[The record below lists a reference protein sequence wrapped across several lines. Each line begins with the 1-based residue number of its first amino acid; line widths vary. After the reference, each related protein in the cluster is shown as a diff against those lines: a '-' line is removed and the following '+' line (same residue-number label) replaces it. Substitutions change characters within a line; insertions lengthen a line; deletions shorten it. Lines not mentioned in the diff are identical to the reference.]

1 MIPEAKTPGRH
12 RTQTESSQGLSL
24 KRSPT
29 RRVPRYRTE
38 IPLAVRVLGEDGYL
52 TVHGRCFEIGELGLG
67 AVITSELAAGEM
79 VLLELSFP
87 QVSDVQLLRAV
98 VRHRMGYLHGFE
110 FVGLLPEQRELIST
124 YCRTLQSIVV
134 HSTVSWPDGPS
145 LKTSPAPDAPPPETV
160 P

>member
-1 MIPEAKTPGRH
+1 MK
-12 RTQTESSQGLSL
+12 S
-24 KRSPT
+24 SPT

-38 IPLAVRVLGEDGYL
+38 IPLVVRVLGEDGYL
-52 TVHGRCFEIGELGLG
+52 SVRGRCFEIGELGLG

-79 VLLELSFP
+79 VSLELSFP

-110 FVGLLPEQRELIST
+110 FVGLLPEQRELIRT

-134 HSTVSWPDGPS
+134 LSGAVDSLSTAPTQSD
-145 LKTSPAPDAPPPETV
+145 TSPTI
-160 P
+160 

>member
-1 MIPEAKTPGRH
+1 VRQ
-12 RTQTESSQGLSL
+12 RTQTESSLGIST
-24 KRSPT
+24 KRSPP

-38 IPLAVRVLGEDGYL
+38 IPLVVRVLGEDGFHS
-52 TVHGRCFEIGELGLG
+52 VHGRCFEIGELGLG

-79 VLLELSFP
+79 VSLELSFP

-110 FVGLLPEQRELIST
+110 FVGLLPEQRELIRA

-134 HSTVSWPDGPS
+134 LSGAVPTQSD
-145 LKTSPAPDAPPPETV
+145 TSPTI
-160 P
+160 